1 MVLVTVSGHF
11 IIYFLRLFLQFKGA
25 FINYMIVGMS
35 KNITILPM
43 SMLSQRES
51 NHINTCRVAKC
62 SIIISRKL
70 LMFPLK
76 GNFKLIWALL

>member
-11 IIYFLRLFLQFKGA
+11 IIYFLWLFLQFKGA

-43 SMLSQRES
+43 SMLSQGKS

-62 SIIISRKL
+62 SIIISRKQVGL
-70 LMFPLK
+70 TL
-76 GNFKLIWALL
+76 G

>member
-43 SMLSQRES
+43 SMLSQGNR
-51 NHINTCRVAKC
+51 
-62 SIIISRKL
+62 IISIQAEL
-70 LMFPLK
+70 Q
-76 GNFKLIWALL
+76 NVQ

>member
-11 IIYFLRLFLQFKGA
+11 IIFLRLFLQFKGA

-43 SMLSQRES
+43 SMLSQGES